1 MTRYDL
7 GKLMHETTHRSMNV
21 DPGVVDVLG
30 VGGSNIN
37 YTKGKWEYDPEE
49 FGFTGPVKY
58 PQDTS
63 EIFTRR
69 VDADSWDAKDQ
80 ISKEGEFQTDIEVAD
95 AAKLDKRIHDPILD
109 RRTGVHWRTR
119 GAGAAPGEALRARLG
134 IRSIFD
140 PYVDKY
146 KEVMGNYKGG
156 ENYYLDVEKPDFIEA
171 KKLKKDQF
179 INRKKKVMQEIIR
192 KAEVEEAKAK
202 ADKAKADAA
211 KSKYSG
217 PITHSYDP
225 KQGGGGRPDAPGG
238 FTDPG
243 KGSYGPWKAKG
254 GVARKNY
261 FHGGI
266 LDINE
271 SEEIISDDGN
281 DIELTDYNAA
291 FDDPNDLSTGV
302 RTLFMKKGGN
312 VRLGPHTA
320 TDLLAKKNPDGTR
333 SKYQPPGGGATSL
346 GSGRD
351 YSGSDRGPRDD
362 PDRFGPTTETKT
374 TTTTGDGGSD
384 ARETYIQTQYTSP
397 EAIAAK
403 NRRNF
408 DYETEAY
415 IKTVLRP
422 QQIKTLTIMDKYE
435 NKIKPTYRDKFND
448 LKKAVKLGKNVMGAT
463 SSLFGFLSAGYAL
476 YKHYKEDKA
485 FVDQLNKDIQTLKGM
500 GIADF
505 HHAVDT
511 PVQTLEQLL
520 TDRLNA
526 RLKKDDIENNEGPK
540 PIYTPLTG
548 EVSEEYAQGDYDFD
562 QWSNWNAMK
571 QKQLL
576 NAQLQ
581 EQWRA
586 EKEASDQS
594 FLVANRGG
602 LANLFRV
609 KNQ

>member
-1 MTRYDL
+1 MPFQSEKQRRFL
-7 GKLMHETTHRSMNV
+7 HANHPEIAKR
-21 DPGVVDVLG
+21 
-30 VGGSNIN
+30 
-37 YTKGKWEYDPEE
+37 WE
-49 FGFTGPVKY
+49 
-58 PQDTS
+58 
-63 EIFTRR
+63 
-69 VDADSWDAKDQ
+69 
-80 ISKEGEFQTDIEVAD
+80 KEYA
-95 AAKLDKRIHDPILD
+95 
-109 RRTGVHWRTR
+109 
-119 GAGAAPGEALRARLG
+119 
-134 IRSIFD
+134 
-140 PYVDKY
+140 
-146 KEVMGNYKGG
+146 
-156 ENYYLDVEKPDFIEA
+156 
-171 KKLKKDQF
+171 
-179 INRKKKVMQEIIR
+179 
-192 KAEVEEAKAK
+192 
-202 ADKAKADAA
+202 
-211 KSKYSG
+211 
-217 PITHSYDP
+217 
-225 KQGGGGRPDAPGG
+225 
-238 FTDPG
+238 
-243 KGSYGPWKAKG
+243 
-254 GVARKNY
+254 
-261 FHGGI
+261 HGGI

-291 FDDPNDLSTGV
+291 FDEPTGV
-302 RTLFMKKGGN
+302 KTLFQAKDGGRIGFQGGSGWGPGAGSPGTTSSGGN
-312 VRLGPHTA
+312 
-320 TDLLAKKNPDGTR
+320 KNTGGGQYR
-333 SKYQPPGGGATSL
+333 GGGADVMAVSTPKST
-346 GSGRD
+346 
-351 YSGSDRGPRDD
+351 YT
-362 PDRFGPTTETKT
+362 GPTH
-374 TTTTGDGGSD
+374 
-384 ARETYIQTQYTSP
+384 SP
-397 EAIAAK
+397 HTDTPEQIAGQKEIDEAKAK
-403 NRRNF
+403 RDF

-485 FVDQLNKDIQTLKGM
+485 FVNQLNKDIRTLKDM

-520 TDRLNA
+520 TDRLND

-540 PIYTPLTG
+540 PIYNPVTL
-548 EVSEEYAQGDYDFD
+548 EVDEEYAQGDYDFN

-594 FLVANRGG
+594 FLVANSGG